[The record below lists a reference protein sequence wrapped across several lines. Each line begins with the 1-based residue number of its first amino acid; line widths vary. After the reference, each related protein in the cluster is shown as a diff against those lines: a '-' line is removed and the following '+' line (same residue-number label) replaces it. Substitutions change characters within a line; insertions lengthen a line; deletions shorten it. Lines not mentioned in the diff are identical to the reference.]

1 MKKVSIRLT
10 DVEVELIKFVKED
23 PYQDFDILENRNTE
37 EIKSEIEEIQRLQNQ
52 RPIAFFKRNDGS
64 YILITNVKNELAQ

>member
-10 DVEVELIKFVKED
+10 DVDVQLIKFVKED
-23 PYQDFDILENRNTE
+23 PYQDFDVLENRKTE
-37 EIKSEIEEIQRLQNQ
+37 DIKSEIEEIQRLQDQ

-64 YILITNVKNELAQ
+64 YILITSVKEELV